1 MIKAIAIDDEPL
13 ALDIIDNFCTRSSK
27 VTLEKTFTS
36 PHEGLKYLNK
46 YPVNLIFLD
55 IQMPGITGVELV
67 KNLKQDVM
75 IIFTT
80 AFDNYAV
87 EGFNLNA
94 IDYLLKPFSYERFVQ
109 AIDKVAHY
117 QAQMS
122 NPANSDQ
129 SIFIRAD
136 YSLIK
141 VEFDKIKY
149 IEGLDDY
156 IKIHLDDAKPIV
168 ARYTMKFFLENLPGN
183 LFTRVHRSFIVPVK
197 KISAY
202 KNKTLKILDVDIPVG
217 PSYEAAVMEL
227 FNNK

>member
-13 ALDIIDNFCTRSSK
+13 ALNIIENFCQRSEKIS
-27 VTLEKTFTS
+27 LEKTFTS
-36 PHEGLKYLNK
+36 PQEGLKYLNK
-46 YPVNLIFLD
+46 YPVSLLFLD
-55 IQMPGITGVELV
+55 IQMPSLTGVELV
-67 KNLKQDVM
+67 KSLKQDVLV
-75 IIFTT
+75 IFTT

-109 AIDKVAHY
+109 AIEKAAHY
-117 QAQMS
+117 QVQMS
-122 NPANSDQ
+122 NPANSEQ
-129 SIFIRAD
+129 FIFIRAD

-141 VEFDKIKY
+141 IEFEKIKY

-156 IKIHLDDAKPIV
+156 IKIYLEDAKPVV
-168 ARYTMKFFLENLPGN
+168 ARYTMKFFLENLPSH
-183 LFTRVHRSFIVPVK
+183 LFIRVHRSYIVPLK

-202 KNKTLKILDVDIPVG
+202 KNKSLKILDSDIPVG
-217 PSYEAAVMEL
+217 PSYEAAVMEV

>member
-13 ALDIIDNFCTRSSK
+13 ALNIIENFCQRSEKIS
-27 VTLEKTFTS
+27 LEKTFTS
-36 PHEGLKYLNK
+36 PQEGLKYLNK
-46 YPVNLIFLD
+46 YPVNLVFLD
-55 IQMPGITGVELV
+55 IQMPSLTGVELV

-75 IIFTT
+75 VIFTT

-94 IDYLLKPFSYERFVQ
+94 LDYLLKPFSFDRFAQ
-109 AIDKVAHY
+109 AVDKVTHY
-117 QAQMS
+117 QGQLL

-129 SIFIRAD
+129 SIFVRAD
-136 YSLIK
+136 YSLVKI
-141 VEFDKIKY
+141 EFDKIKY

-156 IKIHLDDAKPIV
+156 IKIHLEDSKPVV
-168 ARYTMKFFLENLPGN
+168 ARYTMKFFLENLPSH
-183 LFTRVHRSFIVPVK
+183 LFIRVHRSYIVPLK

-202 KNKTLKILDVDIPVG
+202 KNKSLKVLDSDIPVG
-217 PSYEAAVMEL
+217 PSYEATVMEI